1 MSSPTS
7 NFSHLTDIDALL
19 ARFGAQAE
27 QYFLDDPNT
36 ALFKTRQFAE
46 RFASVVANR
55 SGTELVRG
63 ESLSDVLRKLQL
75 SGAAPRE
82 ILDVLHTLRKEGNS
96 AVHDFQGER
105 RGAFDALKLCH
116 RLAVW
121 LRATITNQPGLT
133 IKFAP
138 PASRKDDSEELKQR
152 IAELEDDLSAAERAF
167 GDEVRKTAEAHA
179 ARTAA
184 EDRAV
189 LAYEERLLMEQL
201 ALEAESKTAA
211 ASKPT
216 IEQSLNFVKSATE
229 AARNLNLDE
238 DDTRIVIDEQLR
250 AAEWEI
256 DSAALRYSQGTRPE
270 RNRNMAIAEWPTANG
285 PADYALFVGEKLV
298 GLVEAKRKN
307 KEVASFIDQ
316 AERYASGTRWED
328 GMSPAGGPWG
338 AFKVP
343 FVFSSNGR
351 GYFPQLRT
359 QSGIWFR
366 DVRRPTN
373 GARPLEGWPT
383 PAGLM
388 EQLEVDVD
396 AAEASLTGRAFDF
409 EFALRPYQM
418 EAIKAVEAKIAEG
431 QRDMLV
437 AMATGTGKTKLSIA
451 LIYRLLEAKRFNR
464 VCFVVDRSALGEQAE
479 QAFDT
484 TKMVGARTFAEIFGL
499 KGLSDKEID
508 RDVKVHVCTVQGL
521 VNRVLARTPDERPPV
536 DQYDFIMV
544 DECHRGYL
552 LDKEMSAAEMTFRSE
567 EDYVSKYRRALEYFD
582 AVKVGLTA
590 TPALHTAQIFGQP
603 IYRYGYRDA
612 VIDGWLVDHDP
623 PHNITT
629 ALSAAGISFEAGE
642 TIEVFNTET
651 GQIDTATLEDKL
663 DFQVEQFNRR
673 VRAPAFN
680 RVVAEEIAARVDILD
695 PNGGKTLVFATS
707 DDHASEV
714 VDALKV
720 AYRAQGDQIDEGMIR
735 KITGSIDRPGDAIKK
750 FKNENDPRIVVT
762 VDLLTTGIDVPRITN
777 LVFMRRVNSRI
788 LYDQMIGRA
797 TRLCEE
803 IGKTSFQI
811 YDAVDLYRTLQPTSE
826 MKPVVVNPSVTF
838 DELFKGLAQAED
850 EAHQKEITEQIIVK
864 LRQKVKRLHE
874 EARRQYEAQ
883 TGETPEATLQRLR
896 NGPPAQVREWAADKP
911 GIGQFF
917 DFRGERNA
925 PPIVPIYSGDDTLVG
940 VSRGYGAG
948 EKPEDFISSFAAFV
962 RDNQNRIAALN
973 TVLTSPRDLT
983 RESLRDLRRA
993 LDANYFSDAN
1003 VRAAW
1008 KDAHNEDIAASIVG
1022 FIRQAALGE
1031 ALVPYAERVDR
1042 AIRKVAKERALNDK
1056 QRRWLER
1063 IGGEMK
1069 SRIVVDRAALDD
1081 APFAQQGGFKRIDKD
1096 FGGEAEEILRAI
1108 ADATWSQAA

>member
-1 MSSPTS
+1 M
-7 NFSHLTDIDALL
+7 L
-19 ARFGAQAE
+19 
-27 QYFLDDPNT
+27 
-36 ALFKTRQFAE
+36 
-46 RFASVVANR
+46 
-55 SGTELVRG
+55 RG

-82 ILDVLHTLRKEGNS
+82 ILYVLHTLRKGGNS

-105 RGAFDALKLCH
+105 RGAFDVIKLCH

-138 PASRKDDSEELKQR
+138 PAFRKDDSEELKSR
-152 IAELEDDLSAAERAF
+152 IAELEGELTATERAF
-167 GDEVRKTAEAHA
+167 ANEVRKTAEAHA

-184 EDRAV
+184 EDRA
-189 LAYEERLLMEQL
+189 AQAEEERLLMEQL
-201 ALEAESKTAA
+201 ALEAESKAA
-211 ASKPT
+211 AATKPT
-216 IEQSLNFVKSATE
+216 LEQSLNFVKSATE

-238 DDTRIVIDEQLR
+238 GDTRIVIDEQLR
-250 AAEWEI
+250 AAEWEV

-270 RNRNMAIAEWPTANG
+270 RNMAIAEWPTANG

-316 AERYASGTRWED
+316 AERYASGIRWED
-328 GMSPAGGPWG
+328 GMSAAGGPWG
-338 AFKVP
+338 AFKAP

-396 AAEASLTGRAFDF
+396 AAEASLTSRAFNF

-508 RDVKVHVCTVQGL
+508 RDVKVHVCTVRGL

-590 TPALHTAQIFGQP
+590 TPPLHTAQIFGQP

-680 RVVAEEIAARVDILD
+680 RVVAEEIAARIDILD
-695 PNGGKTLVFATS
+695 PNSGKTLVFATS

-720 AYRAQGDQIDEGMIR
+720 AYRAQGYEIDEGMIR

-803 IGKTSFQI
+803 IGKTAFKI

-838 DELFKGLAQAED
+838 DELFKGLAQSED

-864 LRQKVKRLHE
+864 LHQKVKRMHAA
-874 EARRQYEAQ
+874 AREQYEAQ
-883 TGETPEATLQRLR
+883 TGETPEATLQRFR
-896 NGPPAQVREWAADKP
+896 SEPPAKVREWAADKP

-917 DFRGERNA
+917 DFKGERNA
-925 PPIVPIYSGDDTLVG
+925 PPIVPIYGGDDTLLG
-940 VSRGYGAG
+940 VTRGYGDG
-948 EKPEDFISSFAAFV
+948 DKPEDFITSSRPSCETTRTRSPRSTPSSPARATS
-962 RDNQNRIAALN
+962 RARASA
-973 TVLTSPRDLT
+973 TCAGRSTPTTSAMRTCAPPGRTPTTRTSPPPSSASSGRP
-983 RESLRDLRRA
+983 RWARR
-993 LDANYFSDAN
+993 SSPMRN
-1003 VRAAW
+1003 V
-1008 KDAHNEDIAASIVG
+1008 
-1022 FIRQAALGE
+1022 
-1031 ALVPYAERVDR
+1031 
-1042 AIRKVAKERALNDK
+1042 
-1056 QRRWLER
+1056 
-1063 IGGEMK
+1063 
-1069 SRIVVDRAALDD
+1069 
-1081 APFAQQGGFKRIDKD
+1081 
-1096 FGGEAEEILRAI
+1096 
-1108 ADATWSQAA
+1108 